1 MRGKSDDKLP
11 KEVRERYA
19 KERED
24 AEDILSLMK
33 MGWNKGKRSHRTPG
47 KVSEAAYT
55 SYQQK
60 EIKLSDF
67 DPRPESMRSANDE
80 NLNCFVTNLKY
91 SGISRGKSSMW
102 ESLLKTSYQDYEI
115 SKEREGILRSQVD
128 DLFNN
133 IKGKQLQAESNEWH
147 GSRWF
152 RITESTAKQANNME
166 NQLNYPDDDMLNM
179 KRFKAFIRTS
189 IWGINQY
196 RSPDMLY
203 GVENEDQAMSD
214 YTSFMTLPTPNIE
227 VEKTG
232 FWVNN
237 LWPEIGCN
245 PDGLVTDPVEVH
257 KHGLLEIK
265 CLKIFREVAPKDL
278 FGKLDKKEVKRSDL
292 YSSCF
297 GIPQSDNTS
306 LELKT
311 SHIYYFQI
319 QFQMAITGRNWCDFV
334 LWSPVGPPNV
344 ERIRRDEQLI
354 KSMLGNV
361 TTLWYEVIAPEIFE
375 MRVPRNLS
383 PILLKR

>member
-1 MRGKSDDKLP
+1 MVSGAVLDASCTCAGSALGRCNHVAAVLLLVDKHC
-11 KEVRERYA
+11 KEYGN
-19 KERED
+19 D
-24 AEDILSLMK
+24 AQACTSKPCE
-33 MGWNKGKRSHRTPG
+33 WNKGKRSHRTPG

-55 SYQQK
+55 SYQPK

-67 DPRPESMRSANDE
+67 DPRPESMRSTNDE

-115 SKEREGILRSQVD
+115 SKEREGILRCLYMITNTES
-128 DLFNN
+128 
-133 IKGKQLQAESNEWH
+133 QAESNEWH
-147 GSRWF
+147 ASRWF
-152 RITESTAKQANNME
+152 RITASTAKQANNLG
-166 NQLNYPDDDMLNM
+166 NLLNYPGDDVVNM
-179 KRFKAFIRTS
+179 KRFKAFIRNS

-196 RSPDMLY
+196 SSPDMMY
-203 GVENEDQAMSD
+203 GVENEDQARSD
-214 YTSFMTLPTPNIE
+214 YTSYMKLKTPYIE

-237 LWPEIGCN
+237 LWPELGCS

-278 FGKLDKKEVKRSDL
+278 FGKLDKKEIKRSDL

-334 LWSPVGPPNV
+334 LWSPVGPPN
-344 ERIRRDEQLI
+344 Q
-354 KSMLGNV
+354 
-361 TTLWYEVIAPEIFE
+361 T
-375 MRVPRNLS
+375 
-383 PILLKR
+383 